1 MGRPIGALWA
11 GPAEE
16 FRLPL
21 AVLAACFLAGG
32 LAGCLLSAR
41 TGEMGE
47 AALTELL
54 RAYVAQAALRPAE
67 PAPLAVVL
75 WETFRW
81 PLLVLILGF
90 TTLGLLF
97 LPLVFAARGF
107 LFSFAVTSFVRM
119 LGVGARGWPWRCS
132 ASRDARPFRRCL
144 CWGCRGWA
152 RPGRWPPAFWGRA
165 AGACPMG
172 GATGRAVPPVP
183 GSCWCA
189 RAWSPRRCRRWFP
202 GRRDWC
208 PSPEREIERR
218 FGHG

>member
-97 LPLVFAARGF
+97 LPLVFAVRGF

-119 LGVGARGWPWRCS
+119 LGGGGAWLALAVFGVTGCAAIPALFVLGVQGMG
-132 ASRDARPFRRCL
+132 ASRALASRFLGESRRSL
-144 CWGCRGWA
+144 
-152 RPGRWPPAFWGRA
+152 PYGRSYWTRCAACAGVLLVCAGLESTAVPALVSGA
-165 AGACPMG
+165 AGLMSLP
-172 GATGRAVPPVP
+172 
-183 GSCWCA
+183 
-189 RAWSPRRCRRWFP
+189 
-202 GRRDWC
+202 
-208 PSPEREIERR
+208 
-218 FGHG
+218 